1 MGKIKKILI
10 VEDELLIAK
19 VLRMQLENLGFE
31 VENVV
36 DGHQALLRTQEM
48 IPDLIILDNY
58 LKNDTIGTQVGIK
71 LREMGKNIPIIFV
84 TGNSFD
90 QMVKETSSIEN
101 SFVLSKPVVF
111 DQLIQ
116 IISNFSNNDK

>member
-31 VENVV
+31 VDNVV
-36 DGHQALLRTQEM
+36 DGHQAILITQEM
-48 IPDLIILDNY
+48 KPDLIILDNY
-58 LKNDTIGTQVGIK
+58 LKNDTIGIQVGIK
-71 LREMGKNIPIIFV
+71 LREMGENIPIIFV

-116 IISNFSNNDK
+116 LINSF